1 MKVLARAIVGVCV
14 VAALA
19 GCQSSQY
26 RDLEAAYRATEARNQ
41 ELESSVT
48 GLEREVET
56 LRGRLGESDTAL
68 GRSTSANA
76 QLREDLLRLR
86 TDYRGLEGRLQNLD
100 FSTLDPETDAALRQF
115 AAANSDIVTYDSR
128 QGMLRFASDLT
139 FALGS
144 TEVRDGARQ
153 QLQALAR
160 VLNSASAG
168 DYDVK
173 IVGHT
178 DSVPISR
185 SRDRHPTN
193 LHLSAHRAISVSDV
207 LAAAGIDRTRLQV
220 AGWGEY
226 RPQVANRPG
235 SQGTPEN
242 RRVEIYLLPST
253 RSSATPAPSSGAAA
267 PQREDTDFVK

>member
-1 MKVLARAIVGVCV
+1 MKVLARAMVGVL
-14 VAALA
+14 VAATLA

-26 RDLEAAYRATEARNQ
+26 RDLDAAYRATEARNQ
-41 ELESSVT
+41 ELESQVS

-56 LRGRLGESDTAL
+56 LRGRLGESDSAL

-86 TDYRGLEGRLQNLD
+86 TDFTDLEGRLQNLD
-100 FSTLDPETDAALRQF
+100 FSTLDPETDAALRAF
-115 AAANSDIVTYDSR
+115 AAANSDLVTYDSR

-144 TEVRDGARQ
+144 TEVRDTARQ

-160 VLNSASAG
+160 VLTSATASS
-168 DYDVK
+168 YDVK

-193 LHLSAHRAISVSDV
+193 LHLSAHRAIAVSDV
-207 LAAAGIDRTRLQV
+207 LASAGVDRTRLQV

-226 RPQVANRPG
+226 RPQVVNRPG
-235 SQGTPEN
+235 AQGTPEN
-242 RRVEIYLLPST
+242 RRVEIYLIPST
-253 RSSATPAPSSGAAA
+253 RSAPAPTPSSSA
-267 PQREDTDFVK
+267 PASTQEPEFVK